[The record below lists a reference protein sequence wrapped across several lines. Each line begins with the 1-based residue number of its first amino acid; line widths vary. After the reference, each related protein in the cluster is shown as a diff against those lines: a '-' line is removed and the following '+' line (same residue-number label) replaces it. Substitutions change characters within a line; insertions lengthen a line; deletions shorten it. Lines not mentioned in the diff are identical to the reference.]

1 MYTEGPEPIRSAT
14 DPTPFANPSARLS
27 VPTRTMHAN
36 ATAHAVVRVR
46 RVRRVASRSRG
57 LGMPGAH
64 RTPPN
69 KHSAGGPSTRVRK
82 WIPRE
87 PSLLGGRTRW
97 LEFGPDLVPFPQTP
111 ALFSAS
117 WA

>member
-36 ATAHAVVRVR
+36 AIAHAVVRVR
-46 RVRRVASRSRG
+46 RVRRVASRSTG

-64 RTPPN
+64 RTRPN
-69 KHSAGGPSTRVRK
+69 KHSAGGPSTRVRNMSRAT
-82 WIPRE
+82 IDAV
-87 PSLLGGRTRW
+87 PSDLLVRDWSGSGHFLQDPVASSART
-97 LEFGPDLVPFPQTP
+97 
-111 ALFSAS
+111 
-117 WA
+117 